1 MKLLDKNVKQK
12 SPYKAIV
19 QLALT
24 LLCLHI
30 VNNKTIDIW
39 RSMTGH

>member
-30 VNNKTIDIW
+30 VNNKTIDI
-39 RSMTGH
+39 